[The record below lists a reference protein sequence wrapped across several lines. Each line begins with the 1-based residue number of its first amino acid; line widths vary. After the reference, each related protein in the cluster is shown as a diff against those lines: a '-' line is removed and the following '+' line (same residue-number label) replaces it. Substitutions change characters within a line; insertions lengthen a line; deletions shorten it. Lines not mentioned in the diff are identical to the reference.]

1 MIAVLLALGAS
12 VAYGAS
18 DVAASLA
25 SGRATPLAVAWWT
38 HVFGTGVLLAVAAAV
53 HGAPPLAGLLLG
65 AVAGAVAGIA
75 LLLYYGALARGPVST
90 VTPLAASGVAVPVLV
105 GTVTGQAPGPLGWAG
120 LLIAAVGVLVIAR
133 SRSTGDEPTPPAPGA
148 RPGCP
153 EEQGA
158 RAPRLPPVLAALLA
172 AIGFGTSFVL
182 VGAGGESGS
191 PLWVAAGLQ
200 AGGLLALVPILLAGP
215 LRRARVPRPG
225 WPLLALTALLIAG
238 GDAALALALGS
249 GDLATVSV
257 LGSLDSVVSVVL
269 ARLVLAE
276 RLRRAQAGGVVAALT
291 GAVLLAVG

>member
-1 MIAVLLALGAS
+1 MIAALLAVGAS
-12 VAYGAS
+12 LAYGAS

-25 SGRATPLAVAWWT
+25 ATRATPLAVAWWT
-38 HVFGTGVLLAVAAAV
+38 HVIGAGLLLVVAAAV
-53 HGAPPLAGLLLG
+53 QGAPPLAGLVLG
-65 AVAGAVAGIA
+65 AAAGAVAGLA
-75 LLLYYGALARGPVST
+75 LLLYYGALARGPVSI

-105 GTVTGQAPGPLGWAG
+105 GTVTGHAPGLLGWAG

-133 SRSTGDEPTPPAPGA
+133 SRTAQDEPAPPCPGG

-153 EEQGA
+153 DEQGA

-172 AIGFGTSFVL
+172 AAGFGMSFVL
-182 VGAGGESGS
+182 VGVGGQSGS
-191 PLWVAAGLQ
+191 ALWVAAGLQ
-200 AGGLLALVPILLAGP
+200 SGGLLALLPILLAGS

-238 GDAALALALGS
+238 GDAALSLALSS

-276 RLRRAQAGGVVAALT
+276 RLRHTQTGGVVAALI
-291 GAVLLAVG
+291 GAALLATG